1 MEDLAIG
8 PVQKM
13 QSRLDRMGSVV
24 VGPGSFDDFVES
36 IECTGE
42 KALMLR
48 GYDPAKRPDRVQSN
62 VHLWPVRQIECF
74 LGGYGRVGCESRM
87 AVMASAW
94 FIEFRQ
100 RLPWLLHVD

>member
-42 KALMLR
+42 KALILR

-74 LGGYGRVGCESRM
+74 LGGYGRVVRC
-87 AVMASAW
+87 VC
-94 FIEFRQ
+94 Q
-100 RLPWLLHVD
+100 